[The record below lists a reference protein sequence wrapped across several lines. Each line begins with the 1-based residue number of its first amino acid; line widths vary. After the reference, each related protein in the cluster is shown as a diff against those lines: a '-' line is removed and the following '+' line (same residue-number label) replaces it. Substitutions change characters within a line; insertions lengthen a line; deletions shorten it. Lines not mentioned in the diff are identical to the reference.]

1 MAVRIVG
8 MYGKA
13 HKDKTMYVEILPGDL
28 VCCKC
33 ELKFLQKMCMK
44 KSLIAS

>member
-8 MYGKA
+8 MYGKV
-13 HKDKTMYVEILPGDL
+13 HKDTTMYVEILPGDL

-33 ELKFLQKMCMK
+33 ELKFLQKNVCEK
-44 KSLIAS
+44 VFDS

>member
-13 HKDKTMYVEILPGDL
+13 HKDTTMYVEIILGDL
-28 VCCKC
+28 VSCKC
-33 ELKFLQKMCMK
+33 DLNQKCV
-44 KSLIAS
+44 